1 MNMTKK
7 DAANR
12 YDKLAK
18 DLARAV
24 DKIADIQESTT
35 FLTEQCKDNGDPSY
49 LLNEALS
56 KLAKALAAT
65 VNYAAE
71 YAEEANR
78 YPDLPADADLPVDTE
93 IRND

>member
-1 MNMTKK
+1 MTMK
-7 DAANR
+7 DVAER
-12 YDKLAK
+12 YDSLSK

-24 DKIADIQESTT
+24 DKIADIQESTA
-35 FLTEQCKDNGDPSY
+35 FLTEECKDNGDPAF

-71 YAEEANR
+71 YADEAKLN
-78 YPDLPADADLPVDTE
+78 PDHPASAEMQHD
-93 IRND
+93 

>member
-1 MNMTKK
+1 MTMKNV
-7 DAANR
+7 AER
-12 YDKLAK
+12 YDQLSK

-24 DKIADIQESTT
+24 DKIADIHESTV
-35 FLTEQCKDNGDPSY
+35 FLTEECKDNGDPAF

-71 YAEEANR
+71 YAEEAKQHADR
-78 YPDLPADADLPVDTE
+78 PADVE
-93 IRND
+93 M

>member
-1 MNMTKK
+1 MTMK
-7 DAANR
+7 DVAER
-12 YDKLAK
+12 YDQLSK

-24 DKIADIQESTT
+24 DKIADIQESTA
-35 FLTEQCKDNGDPSY
+35 FLTEECKDNGDPAF

-71 YAEEANR
+71 YAEEAKKN
-78 YPDLPADADLPVDTE
+78 PNLPADSDSQKD
-93 IRND
+93 

>member
-1 MNMTKK
+1 MTMKNV
-7 DAANR
+7 AER
-12 YDKLAK
+12 YDSLSK

-24 DKIADIQESTT
+24 DKIADIHESTV
-35 FLTEQCKDNGDPSY
+35 FLTEECKDNGDPAF

-71 YAEEANR
+71 YAEEAKQH
-78 YPDLPADADLPVDTE
+78 PDHPADAEMQHD
-93 IRND
+93 

>member
-7 DAANR
+7 DVANR
-12 YDKLAK
+12 YDTLAK

-49 LLNEALS
+49 LLNEALA

-65 VNYAAE
+65 VIYAAE
-71 YAEEANR
+71 YAEEAKR
-78 YPDLPADADLPVDTE
+78 HPDLPADADLPVDTE
-93 IRND
+93 IRNY